1 MVKSQYL
8 IDFQGVQI
16 SNGFGVT
23 QKGPHSETKTKIC
36 RIGGSALSF
45 KWIIQ
50 PPGFIVIGESDSL
63 LQDIVNEENRLIIKT
78 IQLDE

>member
-16 SNGFGVT
+16 SNGFGDP

-36 RIGGSALSF
+36 HFGVSAQSF
-45 KWIIQ
+45 QWIIQ
-50 PPGFIVIGESDSL
+50 PPGF
-63 LQDIVNEENRLIIKT
+63 NTFK
-78 IQLDE
+78 